1 MALVVQWLAQR
12 TVDPLIRVRFV
23 NNKNSK
29 SLLIGKSRLRPVY
42 LFLSLT
48 KKIKNY
54 LYLNNR

>member
-29 SLLIGKSRLRPVY
+29 LLIRKSRLRPVY
-42 LFLSLT
+42 LLLSLT
-48 KKIKNY
+48 KK
-54 LYLNNR
+54 